1 MTDEANTTPTLDNQD
16 ADAAADDPEAEEI
29 LAMKSRLE
37 EIEKEAE
44 ALRQMREAQEREAK
58 AIAAVAAPTADG
70 DAMDMEEDPHA
81 ADERSIYVG
90 NVDYSASPEEIQA
103 HFQSCGTINR
113 VTILCDKFTGHPK
126 GYAYVE
132 FADPAFVETA
142 QTLNESLF
150 KGRLIKVVPKRTN
163 VPGFNRGRG
172 RGRGNYRGGGRGR
185 GYGYSPYR
193 GRGRGRGRGL

>member
-1 MTDEANTTPTLDNQD
+1 MADEANTNPTLDSVD
-16 ADAAADDPEAEEI
+16 ADAAADDAEAEEI

-44 ALRQMREAQEREAK
+44 ALRQMREAQEKEAK
-58 AIAAVAAPTADG
+58 AIAAVAAPSEG
-70 DAMDMEEDPHA
+70 DEMETDEDPHA
-81 ADERSIYVG
+81 ADERSVYVG
-90 NVDYSASPEEIQA
+90 NVDYGASPEEIQA
-103 HFQSCGTINR
+103 HFQACGTINR

-132 FADPAFVETA
+132 FAEPSFVETA

-163 VPGFNRGRG
+163 IPGFSRGRG
-172 RGRGNYRGGGRGR
+172 RGRGGYRGGGRSR
-185 GYGYSPYR
+185 GYGFSPYR
-193 GRGRGRGRGL
+193 GRARGRARGY